1 MRPLLL
7 ALVVLFLTAFP
18 TPSLASPTPL
28 TPRAILLIALLLTD
42 YASTEG
48 GLRSDPTATE
58 GNPLLGR
65 RPSPRRL
72 ALAGV
77 VAVGTVIALDV
88 WGDPEV
94 AQPLFAIAIGV
105 EIAATLSWHF

>member
-7 ALVVLFLTAFP
+7 ALMAIFLTALL
-18 TPSLASPTPL
+18 TPSTTSAALSE
-28 TPRAILLIALLLTD
+28 RATLLIALVLID

-72 ALAGV
+72 VLAGV
-77 VAVGTVIALDV
+77 AAIGTVIALDV

>member
-7 ALVVLFLTAFP
+7 ALAALFLTALP
-18 TPSLASPTPL
+18 TPSLASPTP
-28 TPRAILLIALLLTD
+28 RASFLITLILAD
-42 YASTEG
+42 YASTDG
-48 GLRSDPTATE
+48 GLRSDPYAIE

-65 RPSPRRL
+65 RPSPKRL
-72 ALAGV
+72 ALAA
-77 VAVGTVIALDV
+77 VAAIGTVIALDV

-94 AQPLFAIAIGV
+94 VQPLFAIAIGV

>member
-7 ALVVLFLTAFP
+7 AFVVLFLTAL
-18 TPSLASPTPL
+18 PSLASPAPL
-28 TPRAILLIALLLTD
+28 TPRATLLLALILAD

-48 GLRSDPTATE
+48 GLRSDPSATE

-65 RPSPRRL
+65 RPSSRRL

-77 VAVGTVIALDV
+77 AAIGTVIALDV